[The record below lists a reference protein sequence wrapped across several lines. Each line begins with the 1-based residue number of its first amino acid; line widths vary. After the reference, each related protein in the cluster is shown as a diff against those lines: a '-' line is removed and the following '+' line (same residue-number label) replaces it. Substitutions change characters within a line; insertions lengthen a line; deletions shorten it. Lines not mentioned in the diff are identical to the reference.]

1 MVRLLVVALATLGL
15 ASPHLMI
22 FHVETDGLNPTEP
35 FPSVCRIWFTK
46 WQKHQ
51 SCGWASLEPHRLRL
65 DVCKWRSKM
74 LTFASNLKVKPEG
87 CWTLGHRKETR
98 TSKCNSL
105 PEGKRSHISPL
116 LFLSVQ
122 EITVTIQAAYEE
134 KKLILHPLDS
144 RLVLCSLMGFVAS
157 FNPRL
162 RAALKKISAALTDL
176 FFPPFYFFP
185 LGSSLKSLNVQ
196 LIQVG

>member
-22 FHVETDGLNPTEP
+22 FHVETDGLNLTEP

-51 SCGWASLEPHRLRL
+51 SCGWASLQPHRLRL

-74 LTFASNLKVKPEG
+74 LTFASNLEVKPER

-98 TSKCNSL
+98 ISKCNSL
-105 PEGKRSHISPL
+105 PEGKEEPHLTSAVPL
-116 LFLSVQ
+116 C
-122 EITVTIQAAYEE
+122 AGNHGY
-134 KKLILHPLDS
+134 HPSCLW
-144 RLVLCSLMGFVAS
+144 GKETHFA
-157 FNPRL
+157 
-162 RAALKKISAALTDL
+162 
-176 FFPPFYFFP
+176 PFG
-185 LGSSLKSLNVQ
+185 L
-196 LIQVG
+196 QVGIVLSYGFCCLF

>member
-1 MVRLLVVALATLGL
+1 MVRLLVAALATLGL

-65 DVCKWRSKM
+65 DVCKWRCKM
-74 LTFASNLKVKPEG
+74 LTFASNLEVKPER

-98 TSKCNSL
+98 VSKCNSL

-134 KKLILHPLDS
+134 KKLILHPLNS
-144 RLVLCSLMGFVAS
+144 RLVLCSLMGFVVS
-157 FNPRL
+157 FNPCL
-162 RAALKKISAALTDL
+162 RAALKGDL
-176 FFPPFYFFP
+176 CSSYWPFLPHFF
-185 LGSSLKSLNVQ
+185 SSL
-196 LIQVG
+196 